1 VQFILAKWQ
10 PSGQQR
16 LIYYASYWLSF
27 LRAPRFCHLFF
38 SLFFSIFSPL
48 PKLPGHCSMADK
60 RKIKGKQNE
69 NGWGGLGKM
78 GEKKS
83 LLISSLKNC

>member
-1 VQFILAKWQ
+1 MPATGC
-10 PSGQQR
+10 PSSV
-16 LIYYASYWLSF
+16 LLVFAI
-27 LRAPRFCHLFF
+27 FF
-38 SLFFSIFSPL
+38 SRFFSIFSPL